1 MCFDNF
7 ISSLSI
13 SVHLFGLTLFPGR
26 CFFSL
31 SLCVSVL
38 LLTFLLKVFLFGVLL
53 LLTDYAESSRFFKVF
68 LCLLSYWH
76 LYIWFCRTCL
86 VTVSDHSTGVFA
98 VFIIFH
104 CLLVRKRRKRMRQLS
119 GAAGVP
125 AEYVPALVMETG
137 LHAAGP
143 QTPNWCPCV
152 ASFPHDPH
160 SCPWTWKT
168 TSLTGR
174 SVAWWKNKTC
184 CFCLKAMLPMWISSC
199 VWSGGVEVKPLA
211 VYKFACQAENIIL
224 KKHLSWWRNDYNLT
238 EFTGTIIIVYHFF
251 FTMLHLK
258 Y

>member
-104 CLLVRKRRKRMRQLS
+104 CEEAKEKDEAALWGCRSPCRICPSLGDGDRLACSGSPNSKLVPLCCKLPTRSPLLPLD
-119 GAAGVP
+119 
-125 AEYVPALVMETG
+125 MENNI
-137 LHAAGP
+137 
-143 QTPNWCPCV
+143 PNWQERC
-152 ASFPHDPH
+152 
-160 SCPWTWKT
+160 
-168 TSLTGR
+168 
-174 SVAWWKNKTC
+174 
-184 CFCLKAMLPMWISSC
+184 M
-199 VWSGGVEVKPLA
+199 VEK
-211 VYKFACQAENIIL
+211 
-224 KKHLSWWRNDYNLT
+224 
-238 EFTGTIIIVYHFF
+238 
-251 FTMLHLK
+251 
-258 Y
+258 